1 MLTKR
6 HLSIWRIFIAFDMNS
21 LVLDIPPVLVFFP
34 FSFLS
39 FFFSMIFGFGGIYH
53 TSRRDLKI
61 VLNSLLRFFLTETL
75 GVRGVWVS
83 SSLSLSLVH
92 EGKSEQALW
101 RHWTSWLGKV
111 YLLARILQGL
121 QTLEMRTGIWVSSK
135 RFNFQKDTSIQV
147 GGKGWVLGNDGSPS
161 LSLPRR
167 FQNWSLSRGR
177 KKMGGGEFPQ
187 QWPPVLECWA
197 AIASQGDVQLEI
209 FERILIPGGKLQKGF
224 WG

>member
-1 MLTKR
+1 
-6 HLSIWRIFIAFDMNS
+6 MNS
-21 LVLDIPPVLVFFP
+21 INLFSCYADKEAPFHLKNIYCFRHEFSCPGYTSCVGFFP
-34 FSFLS
+34 IFFSFL
-39 FFFSMIFGFGGIYH
+39 FFSMIFGFGGIYH

-177 KKMGGGEFPQ
+177 KKMGGGNSLSNGHQ
-187 QWPPVLECWA
+187 C
-197 AIASQGDVQLEI
+197 
-209 FERILIPGGKLQKGF
+209 
-224 WG
+224 